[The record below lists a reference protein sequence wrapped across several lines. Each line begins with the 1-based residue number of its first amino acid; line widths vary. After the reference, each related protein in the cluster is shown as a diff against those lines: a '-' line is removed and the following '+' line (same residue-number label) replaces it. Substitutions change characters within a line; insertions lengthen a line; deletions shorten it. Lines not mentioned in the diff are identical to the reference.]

1 LVFRSLGGVGSTMFF
16 VSALGLMIRISPEDA
31 RGRVAGLFSMSFLT
45 GSVGGPVLGGLTAG
59 LGLSAPF
66 IIYGIAST
74 IAAAVVFF
82 SLRRSQHAGPAMHH
96 EPAVT
101 VRQAMRHRAYWSALT
116 SNFATGWSFFGLR
129 IALVPLFVVEVLGR
143 SPTTA
148 GLALAVFAIGNAS
161 AVFPS
166 GFLSDRIGRRI
177 LLIIG
182 LFVAGLATA
191 TLGAASSLVLMLAG
205 AFIAGAASGIY
216 SAPQQAAV
224 ADIIGSKARAGT
236 AVATFQM
243 MSDLGAIVGSFAVGL
258 IAQQVSYFWS
268 FVVTGAILVLAAVAW
283 SLAPETHPRPSVE
296 PIPARAL
303 GPEVGGEVP

>member
-1 LVFRSLGGVGSTMFF
+1 M
-16 VSALGLMIRISPEDA
+16 
-31 RGRVAGLFSMSFLT
+31 
-45 GSVGGPVLGGLTAG
+45 
-59 LGLSAPF
+59 
-66 IIYGIAST
+66 
-74 IAAAVVFF
+74 
-82 SLRRSQHAGPAMHH
+82 
-96 EPAVT
+96 T
-101 VRQAMRHRAYWSALT
+101 VRQAMHHRAYWSALL

-143 SPTTA
+143 SPGIA
-148 GLALAVFAIGNAS
+148 GAALAVFAIGNAS

-166 GFLSDRIGRRI
+166 GYLSDRVGRRI

-182 LFVAGLATA
+182 LSVAGLATA
-191 TLGAASSLVLMLAG
+191 ILGAASSLALLLAG

-224 ADIIGSKARAGT
+224 ADIIGSKARAGP

-258 IAQQVSYFWS
+258 IAQQVSYLWS
-268 FVVTGAILVLAAVAW
+268 FVVTGGILLIAAIAW

-296 PIPARAL
+296 HTPARAL
-303 GPEVGGEVP
+303 GPGVGGEVP